1 MKRVI
6 AAATIFLLF
15 IAASFGQGR
24 KYSNEF
30 LAIGVGARALGLSN
44 SIVATS
50 SDVSSGYWNPAGLTQ
65 IKSNM
70 QISAMHAEYFAGIAN
85 YDYGGLAVNIDSN
98 SAFAINA
105 IRFGVD
111 DIANTTQLIDNDG
124 NVNYDNIF
132 TFSAADYGILLS
144 YARKTPVEGL
154 SVGATAK
161 IVHRKVGD
169 LAKSWG
175 FGIDAGAQYAYKGWN
190 FGLMARD
197 ITTTFNAW
205 SFDLDENT
213 VEVFTLTGNEIP
225 DNSVELTLPKII
237 LGAGKNFK
245 IKESFNLLAEV
256 NFDLTTDGKRNVLIK
271 GDPISIDPHL
281 GLELGFKNLVF
292 LRGGVGNIQTE
303 KSTLTARDITTFQ
316 PNIGL
321 GFKLRNF
328 YLDYAFT
335 DIGDRS
341 VGLYSHIFSLKL
353 DIYRKGK

>member
-1 MKRVI
+1 MKKI
-6 AAATIFLLF
+6 
-15 IAASFGQGR
+15 IAASFFVLSSLLVFGQAR

-30 LAIGVGARALGLSN
+30 LAIGVGARSLGLSN
-44 SIVATS
+44 SVVATTN
-50 SDVSSGYWNPAGLTQ
+50 DVTSGYWNPAGLTQ

-85 YDYGGLAVNIDSN
+85 YDYGGLAYNIDSS

-111 DIANTTQLIDNDG
+111 DIANTTQLIDNEG

-132 TFSAADYGILLS
+132 SFSAADYGILLS
-144 YARKTPVEGL
+144 YARKLKVEGL
-154 SVGATAK
+154 SVGASAK

-175 FGIDAGAQYAYKGWN
+175 FGIDAGAQYTYKGWN

-213 VEVFTLTGNEIP
+213 IEVFTLTGNEIP

-237 LGAGKNFK
+237 LGAGRTFK
-245 IKESFNLLAEV
+245 IKESFTLMTEV
-256 NFDLTTDGKRNVLIK
+256 NFDLTTDGKRNVVIK

-303 KSTLTARDITTFQ
+303 KSTLTGRDITTFQ

-321 GFKLRNF
+321 GLKIRNF

-353 DIYRKGK
+353 DIYKKG